1 MSLRRADRDNRSRE
15 CGPPPGYWHINNST
29 PGGRSRSRELP
40 RHREVRDHRQ
50 DAHTEYERH
59 VPDPRRLIADLGP
72 QRVANHA
79 LECLRLLSPSQFEDI
94 WYQLPSE
101 LRKVA
106 YGVPP
111 GIHVEID
118 SIRDESERKTMCR
131 KINELRRERCIML
144 SSPAQ
149 REHWHDETWTMT
161 PMSRETCRRFWEI
174 FRIIPLATSN
184 PVKWKS
190 TLEYLKK
197 CPETPDRGNP
207 TRCIDA
213 STRESPH
220 RVRAHARSPNMRT
233 STPQRHPSRH
243 ESSPRGLEGLSR
255 MARTPP
261 TPHSPGRGSSQ
272 SFPELVRRRVEV
284 DIANLSADDFEITR
298 ANRFPS
304 KMKPSQALT
313 SLPSMDA
320 MGETYKATF
329 DIYNKRFS
337 KLLANIKTRSKAA
350 KHLSDLGNTL
360 NIDVK
365 SKDDQLPCLLARL
378 RATDMMRSPP

>member
-1 MSLRRADRDNRSRE
+1 MIIDRGSVALHQDIGTSTIQPLVAVPDHANSRDTAKYAIT
-15 CGPPPGYWHINNST
+15 GKM
-29 PGGRSRSRELP
+29 
-40 RHREVRDHRQ
+40 
-50 DAHTEYERH
+50 HTEYERH
-59 VPDPRRLIADLGP
+59 VPDPRRLFADLGP
-72 QRVANHA
+72 QRVADHA
-79 LECLRLLSPSQFEDI
+79 LECLRLLSPSQKKIEDI
-94 WYQLPSE
+94 WYQFPSE

-106 YGVPP
+106 YGVFP

-131 KINELRRERCIML
+131 KINELKRERCIML

-149 REHWHDETWTMT
+149 REHWHDETWTN
-161 PMSRETCRRFWEI
+161 P
-174 FRIIPLATSN
+174 PPVLGDPPHLAISN

-213 STRESPH
+213 STMESPH

-261 TPHSPGRGSSQ
+261 SPHSPGRGSSQ
-272 SFPELVRRRVEV
+272 SFRELVRRRVEV

-298 ANRFPS
+298 ANRFPR
-304 KMKPSQALT
+304 KMKPLGCTAGVASSRLPRSEPSRLRSLSFLPPLSSVLLVTHPLCTSCWLTHAGCRHPSTAASQPAQ
-313 SLPSMDA
+313 
-320 MGETYKATF
+320 
-329 DIYNKRFS
+329 R
-337 KLLANIKTRSKAA
+337 R
-350 KHLSDLGNTL
+350 
-360 NIDVK
+360 
-365 SKDDQLPCLLARL
+365 LPCTRTLALPVVKRCV
-378 RATDMMRSPP
+378 